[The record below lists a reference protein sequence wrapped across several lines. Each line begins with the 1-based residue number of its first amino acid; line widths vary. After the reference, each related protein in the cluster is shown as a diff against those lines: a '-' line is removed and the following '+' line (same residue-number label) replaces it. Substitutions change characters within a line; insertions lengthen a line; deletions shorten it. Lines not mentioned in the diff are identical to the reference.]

1 LKVKTNKKE
10 ISGMDA
16 YDVIIVGSG
25 TSGQTAAFD
34 LNEKGAR
41 VAVVE
46 KSDRPGGTCALAGC
60 QPKKWFYEA
69 AEAIA
74 KARHLEGNGIVAAPE
89 GNWAQVLEQKQ
100 QFTGSIPK
108 GTVENLQTAGIDFVA
123 GTATFADRKTLSVN
137 GKRLEAK
144 FFVLATGAQP
154 MQLPIDGIEHVI
166 TSDDFMELDRLPPT
180 IVFIGGGFISFEF
193 AHFAARLGSR
203 GQRAVILE
211 VSDRPLGPF
220 DAEMVELL
228 VQASRGEGI
237 DVSTGVDIETIEKRG
252 NGFLVRTAQG
262 DSLETGLVVHGA
274 GRVPDMDVLGLN
286 AAGIE
291 YSEHGIAV
299 DQSMRT
305 SNRHIFAVGDC
316 AATIQLAR
324 VADNEA
330 HVAAENILA
339 EMGRGRVAEM
349 DYQVVPTIL
358 FTYPQ
363 FGMVGQTEAAL
374 KESGQKYQ
382 KSFAKNLDWPTYQ
395 RVGLKNAAYK
405 ILTGTD
411 HQILGAHILSDH
423 ASGMLN
429 TIKQAMLNK
438 TTVDELHRQTIVSP
452 YPTRESDLSY
462 MLKPLL
468 AD

>member
-1 LKVKTNKKE
+1 
-10 ISGMDA
+10 MDA
-16 YDVIIVGSG
+16 YDVIIIGSG

-34 LNEKGAR
+34 LNEKGVK

-46 KSDRPGGTCALAGC
+46 GSDRPGGTCALTGC

-74 KARHLEGNGIVAAPE
+74 KARHLEGKGIVSAPE
-89 GNWAQVLEQKQ
+89 GAWNQVLEQKK
-100 QFTGSIPK
+100 QFTDGIPQ
-108 GTVENLQTAGIDFVA
+108 GTIENLQKVGIDLIA
-123 GTATFADRKTLSVN
+123 GTATFTDEKTLSVN
-137 GKRLEAK
+137 GERLGAK
-144 FFVLATGAQP
+144 FFILATGAKP

-166 TSDDFMELDRLPPT
+166 TSDEFLDLNRLPDS
-180 IVFIGGGFISFEF
+180 IIFIGGGFISFEF
-193 AHFAARLGSR
+193 AHFAARLGSNT
-203 GQRAVILE
+203 QKSIILE

-228 VQASRGEGI
+228 VAASEAEGI
-237 DVSTGVDIETIEKRG
+237 DVRSGVDIEAVEKSDK
-252 NGFLVRTAQG
+252 GFAVRTGQG
-262 DSLETGLVVHGA
+262 DSFEAGLVVHGA
-274 GRVPDMDVLGLN
+274 GRVPDVENLELN
-286 AAGIE
+286 AAGIK
-291 YSEHGIAV
+291 YSKRGIAV
-299 DQSMRT
+299 DQAMKT
-305 SNRHIFAVGDC
+305 SNPVVFAVGDC

-330 HVAAENILA
+330 HVAADNVLA
-339 EMGRGRVAEM
+339 ELGLGRKARM
-349 DYQVVPTIL
+349 DYRFVPTTL

-374 KESGQKYQ
+374 KKDGQTYQ
-382 KSFAKNLDWPTYQ
+382 KSFAKNLAWPTYQ
-395 RVGLKNAAYK
+395 RVGLKDAAYK
-405 ILTGTD
+405 ILADGD
-411 HQILGAHILSDH
+411 GQILGAHFLSDH

-429 TIKQAMLNK
+429 TIKQAMLNQ
-438 TTVDELHRQTIVSP
+438 TTVSELYRQSIVSP

>member
-1 LKVKTNKKE
+1 
-10 ISGMDA
+10 MDA

-34 LNEKGAR
+34 LNAKGVR

-46 KSDRPGGTCALAGC
+46 KSERPGGTCALVGC

-69 AEAIA
+69 AEAVA
-74 KARHLEGNGIVAAPE
+74 KARHLEGKGIVAAPE

-100 QFTGSIPK
+100 RFTDSIPE
-108 GTVENLQTAGIDFVA
+108 GTIENLQTAGIDFVA
-123 GTATFADRKTLSVN
+123 GSAAFADEKTLSVN
-137 GKRLEAK
+137 GKRLQAK
-144 FFVLATGAQP
+144 FFVLATGARP
-154 MQLPIDGIEHVI
+154 MELPIDGIGHVI
-166 TSDDFMELDRLPPT
+166 TSDDFLDLDRLPPS

-211 VSDRPLGPF
+211 VADRPLGMF

-228 VQASRGEGI
+228 VQASKGEGV
-237 DVSTGVDIETIEKRG
+237 DVKTGVDIESIEKHDK
-252 NGFLVRTAQG
+252 GFLVRTAQG

-274 GRVPDMDVLGLN
+274 GRVPDLDALRLN

-291 YSEHGIAV
+291 YSEQGIAV
-299 DQSMRT
+299 DQTMRT

-316 AATIQLAR
+316 VATIQLAR

-339 EMGRGRVAEM
+339 EMGRGRVVEM
-349 DYQVVPTIL
+349 DYKVVPTIL

-363 FGMVGQTEAAL
+363 FGMVGQTEAGL
-374 KESGQKYQ
+374 KENEPKYQ
-382 KSFAKNLDWPTYQ
+382 RSFAKNLGWPTYQ

-438 TTVDELHRQTIVSP
+438 MTVDELYRQTIVSP
-452 YPTRESDLSY
+452 YPTHESDLSY

-468 AD
+468 TD